1 MPPPLPIL
9 KAKQVLRAL
18 ERAGYYIH
26 HQTGSHA
33 RLFHKNRPELR
44 VTIPTHAKDLPP
56 ATLHRILKQADLSIE
71 EFKKLL

>member
-1 MPPPLPIL
+1 MSPTLPIL
-9 KAKQVLRAL
+9 KPKQVLRAL

-44 VTIPTHAKDLPP
+44 VTIPIHSKDLPA

-71 EFKKLL
+71 EFEKFL

>member
-1 MPPPLPIL
+1 MSPPLPIL
-9 KAKQVLRAL
+9 KPKQVLRAL

-44 VTIPTHAKDLPP
+44 VTIPIHSKDLPA
-56 ATLHRILKQADLSIE
+56 ATLHRILKQANLSIE
-71 EFKKLL
+71 EFEKFL